1 MSNPEYTQRAI
12 NEALSG
18 HGISVVWDG
27 DEPATGEAA
36 SFYVC
41 VDGDDTDLLVWDH
54 GHRFEIVEGVDS
66 RSYVSIDEAGTFDG
80 LAAKLVNNIDRL
92 GEDA

>member
-1 MSNPEYTQRAI
+1 MENPEYTQRAI
-12 NEALSG
+12 NEALSA

-27 DEPATGEAA
+27 DEPEVGGAA

-41 VDGDDTDLLVWDH
+41 ADGDDTDLLVWDH
-54 GHRFEIVEGVDS
+54 GHRFEIVESVDS
-66 RSYVSIDEAGTFDG
+66 RSYVSIDDATSYDA
-80 LAAKLVNNIDRL
+80 LAAKLVANIDRL